1 MNTLLVNHF
10 FSISNV
16 TLNSI
21 GQRMLES
28 FYESLNYRLMWTQI
42 RPLNTFKKQMHE
54 KAEWMCKSLIKHLLH
69 WNKCNSL
76 HKNWF
81 MNDLNS
87 FCLIFNEW
95 GPLTTLPLCKWLDH
109 LVYFSDLKTNRNG
122 VQQKQSLRKE
132 KTHDLNAFS
141 CDFGHINKGSFTV

>member
-54 KAEWMCKSLIKHLLH
+54 KAE
-69 WNKCNSL
+69 
-76 HKNWF
+76 
-81 MNDLNS
+81 
-87 FCLIFNEW
+87 
-95 GPLTTLPLCKWLDH
+95 
-109 LVYFSDLKTNRNG
+109 
-122 VQQKQSLRKE
+122 
-132 KTHDLNAFS
+132 
-141 CDFGHINKGSFTV
+141 